1 MFALAGI
8 EHRYGAVAALRV
20 AEWRA
25 ERGERWLLA
34 GASGSG
40 KSTLLNILAGLL
52 RPSAGNV
59 IVGGQDLGELPEA
72 ALDRWRGRNVG
83 YVPQR
88 LHLITSLDVLDNL
101 LLAQFLAG
109 LAVDRHAAL
118 RLLASLGVD
127 GLASRTPDRLSQGQ
141 AQRVAVA
148 RAVINRPELLLA
160 DEPTAALDDPNAQS
174 TLALLS
180 DQAAAVG
187 ATLVVASHDSRVRSA
202 FARRYD
208 LELPA

>member
-8 EHRYGAVAALRV
+8 EHRYGTVAALRV
-20 AEWRA
+20 PEWRA

-52 RPSAGNV
+52 RPSAGSV
-59 IVGGQDLGELPEA
+59 VVGGQDLGRLPEA

-88 LHLITSLDVLDNL
+88 LHLIASLDVLDNL
-101 LLAQFLAG
+101 LLARFLAG
-109 LAVDRHAAL
+109 LSVDRGAAAK
-118 RLLASLGVD
+118 LLASLGVD
-127 GLASRTPDRLSQGQ
+127 SVASRTPDRLSQGQ

-148 RAVINRPELLLA
+148 RAVINRPALLLA
-160 DEPTAALDDPNAQS
+160 DEPTAALDDSSAQA
-174 TLALLS
+174 TIKLLS
-180 DQAAAVG
+180 EQADAVD
-187 ATLVVASHDSRVRSA
+187 ATLVVASHDGRIRSA

-208 LELPA
+208 LEPA